1 MARARTDHERAM
13 VREKLAQERAKL
25 RRELS
30 EAKTATNKARDAA
43 EKARKESGDL
53 NMSERLWKFGGSL
66 RKGVGDLQKWGEGK
80 PKRKRMVKRTTSKT
94 VKRKVTRRR

>member
-1 MARARTDHERAM
+1 MVTIASIRTFAKKQVANLQKRHDRLEKEAVKSAQDRMARARTDHERRM
-13 VREKLAQERAKL
+13 VREKLAQERARL

-53 NMSERLWKFGGSL
+53 TASE
-66 RKGVGDLQKWGEGK
+66 
-80 PKRKRMVKRTTSKT
+80 
-94 VKRKVTRRR
+94 KVVR